1 MRRYSFVI
9 LSIFL
14 LSGCWDRK
22 ELKEIGMV
30 GAIAI
35 DKDPETKEFILTSQI
50 LIPAAES
57 SQNPSPGKPFLLETA
72 TGKTIFEA
80 LRRTNQMIDR
90 RSFFA
95 HNKIIIISEELAKE
109 GLISILDSFYR
120 GKEIRGYV
128 WICIAKETNA
138 RNILEA
144 ENIGVSRIPANFLNN
159 MLEQTDSH
167 LNSVSTNLLTF
178 YKDALEAGT
187 DPVAGVLV
195 MEKKEKGKYSQD
207 KNVTLSGAAV
217 FKKDKL
223 MGLLNESETRG
234 YRWITGDIKAGAFS
248 LPSDIQEGKYVSVD
262 VIKMNAKIVPEVK
275 GEQISF
281 AIHVSEKGK
290 VTEQQATVQFSD
302 AKQQINF
309 LNSLQAENKKVIEDE
324 MNQVIKKA
332 QALQTD
338 IFGLGNALNKRYPE
352 TWNKVKDEWP
362 DKFADVPI
370 SLHVKV
376 NITSSGLM
384 KGPFKPE

>member
-1 MRRYSFVI
+1 
-9 LSIFL
+9 
-14 LSGCWDRK
+14 
-22 ELKEIGMV
+22 MV

-35 DKDPETKEFILTSQI
+35 DKDPDTEEFILTSQI

-80 LRRTNQMIDR
+80 LRKTNQMIDR

-195 MEKKEKGKYSQD
+195 MEKKEKGKYSQN

-234 YRWITGDIKAGAFS
+234 YRWITGDIKTGALS

-302 AKQQINF
+302 SKQQINF
-309 LNSLQAENKKVIEDE
+309 LNSLQAENKKIIEDE

-332 QALQTD
+332 QALKTD
-338 IFGLGNALNKRYPE
+338 IFGLGNALNKRYPN
-352 TWNKVKDEWP
+352 TWNRVKDEWP
-362 DKFADVPI
+362 ETFADVPI
-370 SLHVKV
+370 SLQVKV